1 MRENNTIK
9 EEIIK
14 VLDKHPEGLT
24 FSGIARMLNV
34 HRHTLT
40 KYIYEMKGAGVVFVR
55 DLGTLKLCYLK
66 KRLPAEVREKEL
78 RKKIMKAS

>member
-1 MRENNTIK
+1 MKQNNTIK

-24 FSGIARMLNV
+24 FSGIARILNV

-55 DLGTLKLCYLK
+55 DLGTLKLCYLR
-66 KRLPAEVREKEL
+66 KRLLGEVKG
-78 RKKIMKAS
+78 K